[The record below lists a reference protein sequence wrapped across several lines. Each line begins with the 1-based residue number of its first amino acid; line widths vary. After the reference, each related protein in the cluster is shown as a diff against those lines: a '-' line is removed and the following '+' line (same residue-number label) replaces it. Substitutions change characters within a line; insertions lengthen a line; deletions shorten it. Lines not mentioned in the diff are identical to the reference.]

1 MYALSK
7 VNYLGVNS
15 TNLAKI
21 VTQGPAVFNRSE
33 SIFNMYELF
42 LVRVAGAYFRFVH
55 CHIIVA

>member
-21 VTQGPAVFNRSE
+21 VTQGPSVFNRSE

-42 LVRVAGAYFRFVH
+42 LVRVAGA
-55 CHIIVA
+55 